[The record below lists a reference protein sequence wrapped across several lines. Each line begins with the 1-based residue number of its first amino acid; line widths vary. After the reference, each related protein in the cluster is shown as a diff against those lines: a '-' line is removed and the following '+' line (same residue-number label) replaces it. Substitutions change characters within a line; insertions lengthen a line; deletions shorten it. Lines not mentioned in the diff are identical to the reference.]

1 MRDLSVI
8 VPAYNCEKF
17 IERCLNSILNQTALD
32 IEIIIIN
39 DGSID
44 DTKNICEEYVNK
56 HNNIK
61 LINKNNE
68 GQGIARNLG
77 IKEAKGKYI
86 TFVDS
91 DDYVNRNCYT
101 FAVELLEKNN
111 ADLFV
116 GQIKKVSESENLKVT
131 IDNKNIV
138 YHKYKDNK
146 SDMIKSILAGQDIDV
161 NCRVSS
167 STCDKI
173 YKKSVLDNYNIYFPS
188 EREYLSEDILFNIMY
203 LRICKMCVVSNM
215 EMYNY
220 VTNTTSFCHTYQK
233 NYVEKMYKM
242 LEVLNSY
249 KLDFINEEFSML
261 VSEKIYGYIKSYM
274 FQEVEHQSLWISARN
289 IKLLCQKKFVSKI
302 LIGLNKNNFSMLDHF
317 IVFFT
322 KKKLGLIIAF
332 FYKIKLLIFR
342 MRNIDSN

>member
-1 MRDLSVI
+1 MIDLSVI

-17 IERCLNSILNQTALD
+17 IERCLNSILNQSALE

-39 DGSID
+39 DGSTD
-44 DTKNICEEYVNK
+44 NTNKICEEYVDK

-61 LINKNNE
+61 LINKINE

-77 IKEAKGKYI
+77 IKKAKGKYI

-101 FAVELLEKNN
+101 IAVELLEKNN

-116 GQIKKVSESENLKVT
+116 GQIKKVSENENLKVALN
-131 IDNKNIV
+131 NKNII
-138 YHKYKDNK
+138 YHEYNDNK
-146 SDMIKSILAGQDIDV
+146 SDMIKSILAGRDINE

-173 YKKSVLDNYNIYFPS
+173 YTKKVLDVHNMCFLS

-203 LRICKMCVVSNM
+203 LKVCKKCVVSNM

-220 VTNTTSFCHTYQK
+220 VTNTNSFCHTYQK
-233 NYVEKMYKM
+233 DYVEKMYKM
-242 LEVLNSY
+242 LGVLNSY
-249 KLDFINEEFSML
+249 KFDITDEEYSRL

-274 FQEVEHQSLWISARN
+274 FQEVEHQSLRVSGRN
-289 IKLLCQKKFVSKI
+289 IKLLCQKEFVSNLLFNLDKMD
-302 LIGLNKNNFSMLDHF
+302 FSMLDHF
-317 IVFFT
+317 IVLFA
-322 KKKLGLIIAF
+322 KKKLGLIIAL
-332 FYKIKLLIFR
+332 FYKLKFLIFR
-342 MRNIDSN
+342 MRNTVSN